1 MLAFRNWGLRCFSW
15 IHPPASNS
23 RKTFKIQGF
32 LPPNPPTCWIHIRL
46 AYGTSWLGKSH
57 QKIFFF
63 FFFGVGIH
71 FPEIGMSQ
79 WCHQESELSDFS
91 VSRVIPDCSLEKS
104 SFSSHPFHYPWKYLL
119 IAFSSCTA
127 SYILQKNSSRKCLHL
142 IWPTILIKPNIL
154 TFNFR

>member
-1 MLAFRNWGLRCFSW
+1 MRMFPRLSQPHLHWSHPNFPLPW
-15 IHPPASNS
+15 IN
-23 RKTFKIQGF
+23 Q
-32 LPPNPPTCWIHIRL
+32 LPSSSLNPCSSQLNHHDTEPL
-46 AYGTSWLGKSH
+46 EG
-57 QKIFFF
+57 FFF
-63 FFFGVGIH
+63 FFWVGIH